1 MISSLT
7 GKVKGITTSASS
19 NSVVIDVGGVGILLN
34 TPLRVIE
41 TLKIGDVIDLH
52 THLIVREDA
61 LTLYGFTELVDRN
74 LFELLL
80 TVTGVGPKV
89 AQSILGVNPA
99 SAVADMIKGN
109 NLLLLEAIPG
119 LGKKGAQRLVLELKD
134 KLNNYSISNGSKQ
147 SSLKNQVESA
157 LQGLGY
163 TPKESRLMVNQTL
176 DEISSENIDIA
187 AVIKL
192 ALAANST
199 GKTVDSNKK

>member
-7 GKVKGITTSASS
+7 GKVKGISTAANA
-19 NSVVIDVGGVGILLN
+19 NSVVIEVGGVGILVN

-41 TLKIGDVIDLH
+41 SLKIGDVIDLH

-61 LTLYGFTELVDRN
+61 LTLYGFSELVDRN

-99 SAVADMIKGN
+99 SVVADMIKAN
-109 NLLLLEAIPG
+109 NLKSLEATPG

-134 KLNNYSISNGSKQ
+134 KLANFSSSSDSSEG
-147 SSLKNQVESA
+147 SLKNQVESA

-163 TPKESRLMVNQTL
+163 TPKESRLMVNQAL
-176 DEISSENIDIA
+176 NQISGEQIDIA
-187 AVIKL
+187 SAIKL
-192 ALAANST
+192 ALATSST
-199 GKTVDSNKK
+199 GKSVRTEK

>member
-7 GKVKGITTSASS
+7 GKVKGISS
-19 NSVVIDVGGVGILLN
+19 NSVVIEVGGVGILVN
-34 TPLRVIE
+34 VPQRVIE
-41 TLKIGDVIDLH
+41 SLSIGKLADLH

-61 LTLYGFTELVDRN
+61 LTLYGFSELVDRN

-109 NLLLLEAIPG
+109 NLKSLEAIPG

-134 KLNNYSISNGSKQ
+134 KLANYSAMGTSGDNQ
-147 SSLKNQVESA
+147 LKDQVELA

-163 TPKESRLMVNQTL
+163 SPKESRLMVSQTL
-176 DEISSENIDIA
+176 NQLTNENIDIA
-187 AVIKL
+187 SAIKL
-192 ALAANST
+192 ALTANTS
-199 GKTVDSNKK
+199 GKTRGSDH

>member
-1 MISSLT
+1 MISSLA
-7 GKVKGITTSASS
+7 GKVKGISTAATA
-19 NSVVIDVGGVGILLN
+19 NSVVIEVGGVGILVY

-41 TLKIGDVIDLH
+41 SLKIGDLIDLH

-61 LTLYGFTELVDRN
+61 LTLYGFSELADRN

-89 AQSILGVNPA
+89 AQSILGVNSA
-99 SAVADMIKGN
+99 SIVVDMIKGN
-109 NLLLLEAIPG
+109 NLKSLEATPG

-134 KLNNYSISNGSKQ
+134 KLANFSTSSDSVE

-163 TPKESRLMVNQTL
+163 TSKESRSMVSQALNQ
-176 DEISSENIDIA
+176 ISGESIDIA
-187 AVIKL
+187 AAIKL
-192 ALAANST
+192 ALAANTS
-199 GKTVDSNKK
+199 GKIPRIDKQ

>member
-7 GKVKGITTSASS
+7 GKVKGITTSASP
-19 NSVVIDVGGVGILLN
+19 NSVVIDVGGVGILVN

-134 KLNNYSISNGSKQ
+134 KLDNYSISNGSKQ

-176 DEISSENIDIA
+176 DEISSEHIDIA
-187 AVIKL
+187 AAIKL
-192 ALAANST
+192 ALAANT
-199 GKTVDSNKK
+199 AGKTVDSNKK